1 MSILYLLTGP
11 PPVFEGTDA
20 VLQEVDAL
28 CQAFGGK
35 ILYLNPLSTSTRRF
49 PKQLLGLHKIGA
61 IRQLERECR
70 INHVYFPAPYP
81 LPILRV
87 LRSPVLYTATASL
100 DAQKIPPARTRL
112 KKLERIIVSSDRDAG
127 VLDRWGLTNYAI
139 IPPAVGTSR
148 IVPTTVP
155 PGREFILLMAS
166 APWTGRQFELKG
178 IDLLLATAA
187 RLPFLRL
194 VLLWR
199 GVLADELLRR
209 VQRLDIESRVEIVN
223 RKVDVNEHLGRAHA
237 AVLLARDGRI
247 VRSFPHSLMES
258 LVAGKPVLLTNAIAM
273 SDYVS
278 KHRCGVVVR
287 EMSVEAL
294 SSAIDILRRDYAEL
308 AGNALR
314 IGPGSFSIQ
323 AMLDN
328 YRRVYGL

>member
-1 MSILYLLTGP
+1 MSILYLLTAP
-11 PPVFEGTDA
+11 PSVFEGTDA

-28 CQAFGGK
+28 YQAFGGK
-35 ILYLNPLSTSTRRF
+35 ILNINPLRASTRHV
-49 PKQLLGLHKIGA
+49 PKQLLGLHRIKT
-61 IRQLERECR
+61 IRELERQCK
-70 INHVYFPAPYP
+70 INHLYFPTPYF

-87 LRSPVLYTATASL
+87 LRNPVFYTVTASL
-100 DAQKIPPARTRL
+100 DAQKIPPARTQL
-112 KKLERIIVSSDRDAG
+112 KKLDRIIVSSERDAG
-127 VLDRWGLTNYAI
+127 VLERWGLTNYVI
-139 IPPAVGTSR
+139 IPPAIGTSR
-148 IVPTTVP
+148 IVPTPVP
-155 PGREFILLMAS
+155 LGRELILLMAS
-166 APWTGRQFELKG
+166 APWIGRQFELKG

-187 RLPFLRL
+187 RLSFLRL

-209 VQRLDIESRVEIVN
+209 VQRLNIESRVEIVN
-223 RKVDVNEHLGRAHA
+223 RKVDVNEHLARAHA

-258 LVAGKPVLLTNAIAM
+258 LVAGKPVLLTRAIAM

-314 IGPGSFSIQ
+314 IGPGSFSIET
-323 AMLDN
+323 MRDN